1 MKIIVLLLA
10 TLLAATNV
18 VRAQDDTN
26 QLGSERSK
34 LVKGFKYQQGEIDL
48 GNGLA
53 KLTVPKE
60 FKFLGPDDTETM
72 LVRVWHNPPSAK
84 KPLGMLLPADA
95 TASISNQWAVI
106 IDYTED
112 GFVKDDDAS
121 KINYD
126 DLLKKMQQGTAEANQ
141 SRKEKGYPTLT
152 LIGWA
157 APPHYDAATHKLYW
171 AKQARFEGE
180 DVDTLNYCIR
190 MLGRKG
196 VLELNAIADINQLE
210 AIDKQTPQILSMVDF
225 KEGSRYAD
233 FDPKVDKVAAYGI
246 AALVAG
252 GIAAKLG
259 FFKLL
264 IPALI
269 AAKKFIIIGA
279 IAVAA
284 FVKKI
289 LNRGGKAT

>member
-18 VRAQDDTN
+18 VRAQDGTN
-26 QLGSERSK
+26 QLGGERAK
-34 LVKGFKYQQGEIDL
+34 LVKGFKYQSGEIDL
-48 GNGLA
+48 GNSLA

-60 FKFLGPDDTETM
+60 FKFLGAKDTETM
-72 LVRVWHNPPSAK
+72 LVKVWHNPPSAK
-84 KPLGMLLPADA
+84 KPLGMLLPAD
-95 TASISNQWAVI
+95 TTGSNRWAVI
-106 IDYTED
+106 IEYTED

-126 DLLKKMQQGTAEANQ
+126 DLLKQMQKGIAEGNEV
-141 SRKEKGYPTLT
+141 RKEKGYPTVT

-171 AKQARFEGE
+171 AKQARFEGAE
-180 DVDTLNYCIR
+180 EDTLNYCIR

-196 VLELNAIADINQLE
+196 VLELNAIADINQFE
-210 AIDKQTPQILSMVDF
+210 AIDKQTPQILNMVDF

-233 FDPKVDKVAAYGI
+233 FDPKSDKVAVYGI

-252 GIAAKLG
+252 GVLAKFG
-259 FFKLL
+259 FFKLFWVGL
-264 IPALI
+264 L
-269 AAKKFIIIGA
+269 AAKKFVIIGV
-279 IAVAA
+279 IAVVA
-284 FVKKI
+284 FVKKMF
-289 LNRGGKAT
+289 NRSDKVVR